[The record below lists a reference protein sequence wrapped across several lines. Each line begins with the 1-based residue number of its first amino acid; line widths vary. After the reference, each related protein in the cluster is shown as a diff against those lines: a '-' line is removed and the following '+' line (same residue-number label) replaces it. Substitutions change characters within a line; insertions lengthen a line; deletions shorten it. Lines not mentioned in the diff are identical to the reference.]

1 MLARSGLLQM
11 LERYSIAR
19 NGSILCIYGDSAYPL
34 RSQLQRPF
42 RSAHIT
48 PLQNEWNKAMSRVS
62 VEWVFGGIINYYK
75 FLDFR
80 KNEKI
85 QLSAVGKM
93 YIVCALLLN
102 ARSCF
107 YGNSASS
114 FFDCNPPSI
123 QEYFRQ

>member
-1 MLARSGLLQM
+1 M

-93 YIVCALLLN
+93 YIVCALLLI
-102 ARSCF
+102 ARPCF

-114 FFDCNPPSI
+114 LFDCNPPSI

>member
-1 MLARSGLLQM
+1 M

-93 YIVCALLLN
+93 YIVCALLLI

>member
-19 NGSILCIYGDSAYPL
+19 NGFILCIYGDTAYPL

-48 PLQNEWNKAMSRVS
+48 PLQNEWNKARSRVS
-62 VEWVFGGIINYYK
+62 AEWVFGGIINYYK

-80 KNEKI
+80 KN
-85 QLSAVGKM
+85 
-93 YIVCALLLN
+93 
-102 ARSCF
+102 
-107 YGNSASS
+107 
-114 FFDCNPPSI
+114 
-123 QEYFRQ
+123 